1 MNKKQRGEV
10 IWKRATELAQSG
22 KYADHMSIEIALRHK
37 GFPEARQE
45 LDSRVLRQELNEM
58 CKAARQ
64 PGS

>member
-1 MNKKQRGEV
+1 MNRKERGELL
-10 IWKRATELAQSG
+10 WKRATELAHSG
-22 KYADHMSIEIALRHK
+22 KYADYMSIEIALRHK

-45 LDSRVLRQELNEM
+45 LDSGVLRQELNEM